1 MSDVPTNCRNLHQW
15 VVFGPDWGRH
25 PSTCQHLFN
34 ELLGA
39 HSVIWVETVGLRPP
53 TLTLRDL
60 SRSWQKLV
68 DYISGRRNR
77 TAATRPGL
85 TVLCPLTL
93 PFPQSRLARKFNQW
107 QIRRSVTRAC
117 RRLGFKDHTLVVTA
131 PSHCDVVGTL
141 GEGMS
146 IFYCPDNYALWPGM
160 NAQIVRQMEEE
171 LTRRVD
177 AIVAVSE
184 QLAQR
189 FKSSGKPLQ
198 VLTQGV
204 NAAHF
209 ARSMPAQNAG
219 HFEIVYFG
227 MIDQRLDVDLLV
239 QLAKRLPQA
248 RFRMIGPALID
259 TRRLRSLPNMK
270 LEPQMPFAD
279 LPAAL
284 VSASLFIMPF
294 VVNELSKSC
303 SPLKIKEYLACGR
316 PVVAM
321 AVPETERLKAFV
333 NVAFDHT
340 SFVDAV
346 VAAFEGRLPF
356 DSQAVKEMI
365 AREGWADK
373 AQEFVKFVESR
384 CPAL

>member
-1 MSDVPTNCRNLHQW
+1 MSANRRNLHQW

-34 ELLGA
+34 EMLGA

-53 TLTLRDL
+53 RLTLRDL

-68 DYISGRRNR
+68 DYVSGRRNR
-77 TAATRPGL
+77 TTASRPGL

-93 PFPQSRLARKFNQW
+93 PFPNSRLARKFNQW
-107 QIRRSVTRAC
+107 QIIRSVKRAC

-131 PSHCDVVGTL
+131 PSHCDVVGSL

-146 IFYCPDNYALWPGM
+146 LFYCPDNYALWPGM
-160 NAQIVRQMEEE
+160 NAHVVQHMEAE
-171 LTRRVD
+171 LTDRVD

-184 QLAQR
+184 QLAER
-189 FKSSGKPLQ
+189 FKSSGKPVH

-209 ARSMPAQNAG
+209 AQSLPARDSGQ
-219 HFEIVYFG
+219 FEIVYFG
-227 MIDQRLDVDLLV
+227 MIDERLDVDLLI
-239 QLAKRLPQA
+239 QLARRLPQA
-248 RFRMIGPALID
+248 RFRMIGPVLID
-259 TRRLRSLPNMK
+259 TRRLRELPNMR
-270 LEPQMPFAD
+270 LEAQLPFAD

-284 VSASLFIMPF
+284 ISANLFIMPF

-321 AVPETERLKAFV
+321 ALPETQRLKDYV
-333 NVAFDHT
+333 HVAPDPN
-340 SFVDAV
+340 SFEDAV

-356 DSQAVKEMI
+356 DLEAVKLMI
-365 AREGWADK
+365 AREGWEQK
-373 AQEFVKFVESR
+373 AQDFLEFAETQRRSIH
-384 CPAL
+384 

>member
-1 MSDVPTNCRNLHQW
+1 
-15 VVFGPDWGRH
+15 
-25 PSTCQHLFN
+25 
-34 ELLGA
+34 
-39 HSVIWVETVGLRPP
+39 
-53 TLTLRDL
+53 
-60 SRSWQKLV
+60 
-68 DYISGRRNR
+68 
-77 TAATRPGL
+77 
-85 TVLCPLTL
+85 
-93 PFPQSRLARKFNQW
+93 
-107 QIRRSVTRAC
+107 
-117 RRLGFKDHTLVVTA
+117 
-131 PSHCDVVGTL
+131 
-141 GEGMS
+141 MS